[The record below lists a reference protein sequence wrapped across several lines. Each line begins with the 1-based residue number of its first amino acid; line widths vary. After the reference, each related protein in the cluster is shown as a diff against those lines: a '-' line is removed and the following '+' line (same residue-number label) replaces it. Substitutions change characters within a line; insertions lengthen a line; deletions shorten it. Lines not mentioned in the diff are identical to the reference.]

1 MLKVL
6 DWNAWAPG
14 LDSKEKWLDWFKNPM
29 PLASDEKAPVKFI
42 SPMIR
47 RRLSPLGRAVV
58 EALHP
63 IYDQESDQN
72 TPIVFASRW
81 GDIDLTVK
89 LLESL
94 TTEGD
99 VSPTAFSTSVHNAIG
114 GLFSII
120 FKHHGN
126 ISALSGASACTS
138 AAIYEALGLLTE
150 HPSVIVCIY
159 DDQTPNAFAD
169 FHPVNFPFAYC
180 LRLSL
185 AKDSEE
191 GFSIQSAP
199 SQTQTETTD
208 TTKELEVLA
217 FLATDLESCVQN
229 TKQISYVW
237 SKSNPL

>member
-14 LDSKEKWLDWFKNPM
+14 LDSKEKWLDWFKSPM

-114 GLFSII
+114 GLF
-120 FKHHGN
+120 FHH
-126 ISALSGASACTS
+126 L
-138 AAIYEALGLLTE
+138 
-150 HPSVIVCIY
+150 
-159 DDQTPNAFAD
+159 
-169 FHPVNFPFAYC
+169 
-180 LRLSL
+180 
-185 AKDSEE
+185 
-191 GFSIQSAP
+191 
-199 SQTQTETTD
+199 
-208 TTKELEVLA
+208 
-217 FLATDLESCVQN
+217 
-229 TKQISYVW
+229 
-237 SKSNPL
+237 